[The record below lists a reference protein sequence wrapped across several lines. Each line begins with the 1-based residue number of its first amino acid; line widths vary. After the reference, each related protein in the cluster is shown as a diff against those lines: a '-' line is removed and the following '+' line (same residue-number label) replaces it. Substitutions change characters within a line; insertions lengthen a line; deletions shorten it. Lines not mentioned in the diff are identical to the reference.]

1 MPITK
6 NFNINR
12 DKIKNILVVRQH
24 HQLGDML
31 CALPM
36 LAALRKGFPDAHIS
50 LIASPV
56 SFNVLNNKVNP
67 YLNEVINYN
76 KESVFSLLGFF
87 KQLNSKKH
95 DIGIVPSTVSI
106 SRTSHYLN
114 FFSGAKIRV
123 GVESIEN
130 KINKSANLLNIKGKF
145 IWSERNVHQ
154 SERNLDMVRLIGC
167 DLTDSEK
174 KRVRLVLDKKETE
187 FAEKYYNEVFPD
199 KSRKVAAFH
208 PGAGKIQNRWNAD
221 KFVKLMMR
229 LSKEHNFYI
238 LLTSGPMD
246 KEVVSYIT
254 SELSRHSVICEV
266 SPKTSIR
273 NDAAII
279 KKTSVY
285 ISNDTGP
292 MHVAAYVN
300 ANVIGLFGPTKG
312 YEWGPVNEKG
322 VYIQSKSDN
331 INDITVDEVYKTAL
345 SKLF

>member
-56 SFNVLNNKVNP
+56 SFKVLNNKVNP

-76 KESVFSLLGFF
+76 KDSVFSLLGFF
-87 KQLNSKKH
+87 NQLNSRKY
-95 DIGIVPSTVSI
+95 DVGIVPSTVSI

-114 FFSGAKIRV
+114 YFSGAKIRV
-123 GVESIEN
+123 GAESIEN
-130 KINKSANLLNIKGKF
+130 KINKSANLLNIKSKF
-145 IWSERNVHQ
+145 VWSEQKAHQ

-174 KRVRLVLDKKETE
+174 KKVRLVLDKKETE
-187 FAEKYYNEVFPD
+187 FAEKYYHDVFPD
-199 KSRKVAAFH
+199 KNRKVAAFH
-208 PGAGKIQNRWNAD
+208 AGAGKIQNRWSAD
-221 KFVKLMMR
+221 NFIKLMLR
-229 LSKEHNFYI
+229 FSKEYNSYL

-246 KEVVSYIT
+246 KEINNYIR
-254 SELSRHSVICEV
+254 SELRKYSIDCEV

-279 KKTSVY
+279 KKTSLY

-322 VYIQSKSDN
+322 SFIQSKSDN
-331 INDITVDEVYKTAL
+331 INDISVDEVYSTAI
-345 SKLF
+345 SKL